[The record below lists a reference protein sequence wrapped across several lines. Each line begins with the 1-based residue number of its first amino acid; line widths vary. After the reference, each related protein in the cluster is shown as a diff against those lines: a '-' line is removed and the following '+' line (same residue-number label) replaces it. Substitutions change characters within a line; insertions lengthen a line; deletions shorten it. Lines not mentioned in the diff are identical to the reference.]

1 MTRPGLPLTWIPVS
15 ALSWACGVSPAFASS
30 GEEGK
35 VLILCL
41 VGLGAGVLFFFL
53 GFVQLRKK
61 RMIEDIPTSTIR
73 AMAPGL
79 VEINGKV
86 VDWNRLEGPFTRQSC
101 VYYEFLVE
109 QHVQRGKHSHWETI
123 FREKTGS
130 HPFCLQDET
139 GTALVVPEDA
149 ETIISE
155 TYSLITGLFSDIP
168 PHLEQYLGKQG
179 VSCHGFLGFD
189 KKMRFSERNFRIGET
204 VYVLGVCRAFNG
216 MPRVVPAGV
225 ADNTCVAKGNRPG
238 DLFILSDKSQKQLVN
253 SYGWQAFFGVFGGV
267 TLIGVSFYF
276 LLVLL
281 KRF

>member
-1 MTRPGLPLTWIPVS
+1 MTRPGLSHTWIPVS
-15 ALSWACGVSPAFASS
+15 ALFWTCGVSPAFASS
-30 GEEGK
+30 NNG
-35 VLILCL
+35 VASFIFCL
-41 VGLGAGVLFFFL
+41 LGLGGGVFAFFF
-53 GFVQLRKK
+53 GFAQLRKK

-86 VDWNRLEGPFTRQSC
+86 VDWNRLEGPFTRQAC

-109 QHVQRGKHSHWETI
+109 QYVQSGKHSHWENI
-123 FREKTGS
+123 YREKTGS

-155 TYSLITGLFSDIP
+155 SNSLTTGLFSDIP
-168 PHLEQYLGKQG
+168 PHVEQYLGKHG
-179 VSCHGFLGFD
+179 VSCHGFLGFE
-189 KKMRFSERNFRIGET
+189 KKLRFSERNFRLGET

-238 DLFILSDKSQKQLVN
+238 DLFILSDKSQKQLVS